1 MVFGFKPH
9 FRNQIFELIWP
20 SFESIWYEC
29 CYFHNLIVITCWIR
43 LCGLGYC
50 SKRKN
55 SSLELIFD
63 WIKANEFLN
72 LVKLVESCISF
83 HCLCWG
89 VMRMRWWMQLLHLIG
104 LSEWKRGI
112 NEKCNM
118 LIVVFCDCLDDD
130 PYLLIAKMI
139 WWHHCRLELLEFIV
153 SSLWCEI
160 VYFHWFMYTMMR
172 HVVIMT
178 IKNSFYKW
186 LIQSWW
192 EMVPAS
198 VIVLMGNNFG
208 ERFYADG
215 K

>member
-1 MVFGFKPH
+1 
-9 FRNQIFELIWP
+9 
-20 SFESIWYEC
+20 
-29 CYFHNLIVITCWIR
+29 
-43 LCGLGYC
+43 
-50 SKRKN
+50 
-55 SSLELIFD
+55 
-63 WIKANEFLN
+63 
-72 LVKLVESCISF
+72 
-83 HCLCWG
+83 
-89 VMRMRWWMQLLHLIG
+89 MRWWMQLLHLIG

-118 LIVVFCDCLDDD
+118 LIGVFCDCLDDD
-130 PYLLIAKMI
+130 PNLLIAKMI

-198 VIVLMGNNFG
+198 DIVLMGKCSS
-208 ERFYADG
+208 ERFVIVNWWHCFLCVTCLLIVIDVLVACNWTTWHWDWLIWTIWLLNCEDLNCEYWACELCIVELLGWTDFCASCSLRRFG
-215 K
+215 LSVRGIHFLASCFV